1 MRYQRTRDHQGL
13 RGRDPVES
21 QEGDPNHKTKKLLRW
36 AGSWGQ
42 RIASVGVD
50 HNPVEGNPVGNKVKP
65 VVVGTLAERG
75 RTVRIEHKR
84 FAGVGRV
91 PGVAGKESL
100 VVVGTVLLA
109 AEETVV
115 VGMIHLAAER
125 MVALVVIDMV
135 ADNRID
141 APHTQI
147 HPGVAETA

>member
-1 MRYQRTRDHQGL
+1 MDRADSCSKRTSPSQNHLARVGAVERQPPATCYQRTRDHQGL

-50 HNPVEGNPVGNKVKP
+50 HNPVGNKVKP

-109 AEETVV
+109 GE
-115 VGMIHLAAER
+115 
-125 MVALVVIDMV
+125 
-135 ADNRID
+135 
-141 APHTQI
+141 
-147 HPGVAETA
+147 